1 MSNVA
6 SPAANQEGAAKASSE
21 RVRPVIGIPAPI
33 EHATWR
39 IWEGKSHLL
48 SYGYTAHL
56 RNAGASVVLLPVTPD
71 MDSDL
76 DAEAAHLISMLDGLT
91 LAGGSDVDPEL
102 YAAPASPKSGPF
114 DRPRDAWESALLR
127 AAIAAQVPVFGIC
140 RGLQMMNTVLGGTLI
155 QHLPPHVGSD
165 VHNPISTG
173 FGEHPVR
180 TLEST
185 WLRDAVG
192 EHADVATYHHQAID
206 RLGEGLIVSAVAEDG
221 TIEGVEDLG
230 RGLVA
235 VQWHPEARPHE
246 GIFKSFV
253 RLCAVRR
260 DERAAVSR

>member
-6 SPAANQEGAAKASSE
+6 ISAANQERAVPASGGN
-21 RVRPVIGIPAPI
+21 VRPVIGIPVPI

-48 SYGYTAHL
+48 SYGYTSHL

-76 DAEAAHLISMLDGLT
+76 DAEAAHLVSMLDGLT
-91 LAGGSDVDPEL
+91 LAGGSDVDPERYL
-102 YAAPASPKSGPF
+102 TPASPKSGPF

-155 QHLPPHVGSD
+155 QHLPPQVGSD

-173 FGEHPVR
+173 FGEHPIR
-180 TLEST
+180 TLEGT

-192 EHADVATYHHQAID
+192 EYSTVATYHHQAID
-206 RLGEGLIVSAVAEDG
+206 RVGEGLIVSAVAEDG
-221 TIEGVEDLG
+221 TIEGVEDLA

-235 VQWHPEARPHE
+235 VQWHPEARPYE
-246 GIFKSFV
+246 GIFNSFV
-253 RLCAVRR
+253 RLCVARR
-260 DERAAVSR
+260 DERAAASR